1 MNVITFTNFVIVMK
15 YKSIPKE
22 TIGRLFIYFR
32 ALVCL
37 SREGHKTVSSY
48 KLAEIC
54 QLNPSIIRKDFSYF
68 GELGKRGVGYN
79 VESLLLMIRS
89 ELKLDPAIKIAIV
102 GIGNIGKALLAYSG
116 FKSDGFR
123 IVAAFDSHPKK
134 IGKRVGGLTVE
145 NASKLEKRVKALGIQ
160 MGILAVPESSAQQI
174 VQRLAKG
181 GVKAILSFAPCQL
194 ATPKDVN
201 VICVDLSME
210 MARLLYYSMGQ
221 KLHKARPRKS

>member
-1 MNVITFTNFVIVMK
+1 MKYNMK
-15 YKSIPKE
+15 YKAIPKE
-22 TIGRLFIYFR
+22 TIGRLFTYFR

-37 SREGHKTVSSY
+37 SREGNKTVSSY

-89 ELKLDPAIKIAIV
+89 ELKLDPAIKIAVV

-116 FKSDGFR
+116 FKPDGFR

-134 IGKRVGGLTVE
+134 IGKKVGGLTVE
-145 NASKLEKRVKALGIQ
+145 NASKLEKRVKTLGIQ
-160 MGILAVPESSAQQI
+160 MGILAVPESAAPQVVLS
-174 VQRLAKG
+174 LAKG

-194 ATPKDVN
+194 TTPKDMN